1 MRRIGPFISKFV
13 LKDPHSVL
21 RGHLYLS
28 TMCIPVPD
36 WVGLATALNTCSP
49 LEQLCGEGG
58 GGYRGGII
66 WRWEEI
72 TKGGTSGEDGGR
84 KDGEGRG
91 VGRENERWKEG
102 KEERREQGRGWKG
115 QWEEKREGLERKGEE
130 VLWAQVSMQRCTH
143 SFQLRTMKPH
153 HCGSACSLTSLQ
165 MPLMYIAPNRM
176 LPDIDPY
183 HYHVPEPI
191 NAICI
196 CYCVSYNLFG
206 AMYQIVLA
214 CWAVKYN

>member
-1 MRRIGPFISKFV
+1 MEGREGGKKRAGKGMGGTMRGGK
-13 LKDPHSVL
+13 
-21 RGHLYLS
+21 RG
-28 TMCIPVPD
+28 
-36 WVGLATALNTCSP
+36 VG
-49 LEQLCGEGG
+49 EEGG
-58 GGYRGGII
+58 GG
-66 WRWEEI
+66 
-72 TKGGTSGEDGGR
+72 
-84 KDGEGRG
+84 
-91 VGRENERWKEG
+91 
-102 KEERREQGRGWKG
+102 
-115 QWEEKREGLERKGEE
+115 
-130 VLWAQVSMQRCTH
+130 AVSASFHAKMYH

-153 HCGSACSLTSLQ
+153 HCGNACSLTSLQ

-214 CWAVKYN
+214 C